1 MANITITLEA
11 GLTNDYGVFNLD
23 FNKRK
28 CLSVDIIS
36 DGDQFVESENSEFQ
50 HGGNTNYRN
59 HEGIKPIDSDTHNWG
74 NYGPVLV
81 NKLKNYINSLIKN
94 TYQSGELWEDYTK
107 YANQFEVI
115 FSETNEASSSKDYEY
130 ISYNNQIVNASNKK
144 TVTYTLEKGYKGIEI
159 ETYIIH
165 FSKYYNI
172 YSLTSGSQ
180 KVLRPLLYY
189 SEDLDTY
196 NI

>member
-1 MANITITLEA
+1 MANINITLEA

-59 HEGIKPIDSDTHNWG
+59 HEGIKPIDSNTHYWE
-74 NYGPVLV
+74 NYGPTLV

-115 FSETNEASSSKDYEY
+115 FSETNETMK
-130 ISYNNQIVNASNKK
+130 QC
-144 TVTYTLEKGYKGIEI
+144 
-159 ETYIIH
+159 
-165 FSKYYNI
+165 
-172 YSLTSGSQ
+172 Q
-180 KVLRPLLYY
+180 VLH
-189 SEDLDTY
+189 D
-196 NI
+196 

>member
-23 FNKRK
+23 LNKIK
-28 CLSVDIIS
+28 NSLSVDIIS

-59 HEGIKPIDSDTHNWG
+59 HEGIKPIDSNTHYWDT
-74 NYGPVLV
+74 YGPALV

-107 YANQFEVI
+107 
-115 FSETNEASSSKDYEY
+115 
-130 ISYNNQIVNASNKK
+130 
-144 TVTYTLEKGYKGIEI
+144 
-159 ETYIIH
+159 
-165 FSKYYNI
+165 
-172 YSLTSGSQ
+172 
-180 KVLRPLLYY
+180 
-189 SEDLDTY
+189 
-196 NI
+196 

>member
-1 MANITITLEA
+1 MANIKITLEA

-23 FNKRK
+23 LDMIRNPEKNY
-28 CLSVDIIS
+28 LSVDIIS

-59 HEGIKPIDSDTHNWG
+59 HEGIKPIDSDIHSWE
-74 NYGPVLV
+74 NYGPALV

-115 FSETNEASSSKDYEY
+115 FNKEPNNSTSKEYEY
-130 ISYNNQIVNASNKK
+130 ISYNK
-144 TVTYTLEKGYKGIEI
+144 
-159 ETYIIH
+159 YI
-165 FSKYYNI
+165 
-172 YSLTSGSQ
+172 
-180 KVLRPLLYY
+180 
-189 SEDLDTY
+189 
-196 NI
+196 